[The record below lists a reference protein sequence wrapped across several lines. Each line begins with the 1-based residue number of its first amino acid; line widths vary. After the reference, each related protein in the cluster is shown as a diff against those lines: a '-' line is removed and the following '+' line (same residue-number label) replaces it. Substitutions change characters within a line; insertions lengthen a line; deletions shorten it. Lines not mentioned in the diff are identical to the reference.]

1 MKRFRLAFAL
11 SIFALAGGMAVA
23 QAPGTRLRGTVE
35 RVEGATLEL
44 KAADG
49 RELKV
54 ALAPGYSVGGMVAA
68 KATDIAKGSF
78 IGVGA
83 KPQAD
88 GTLLAVQVVIFPE
101 AMRGTGEGHRPWG
114 VLPDATM
121 TNATVAET
129 VSRVDGANL
138 VLSYPG
144 GEQKVAITPEA
155 TILMAAPAEA
165 SELKPGAQVAMTAS
179 RQADGSYSTSR
190 ITVAKAGAKLP
201 L

>member
-1 MKRFRLAFAL
+1 MRSTAPLSTFSASSSCILARCTPT
-11 SIFALAGGMAVA
+11 
-23 QAPGTRLRGTVE
+23 QACR
-35 RVEGATLEL
+35 
-44 KAADG
+44 AAPN
-49 RELKV
+49 
-54 ALAPGYSVGGMVAA
+54 AS
-68 KATDIAKGSF
+68 

-83 KPQAD
+83 RPQPD
-88 GTLLAVQVVIFPE
+88 GTLLAVQIFIFPE

-144 GEQKVAITPEA
+144 GEQKVVITPEA
-155 TILMAAPAEA
+155 AILMAAPAVA
-165 SELKPGAQVAMTAS
+165 SDLEPGAQVAMTAS

-190 ITVAKAGAKLP
+190 VTVAKAGAKLP
-201 L
+201 F

>member
-1 MKRFRLAFAL
+1 MRRPV
-11 SIFALAGGMAVA
+11 SIVATAAVLLLGTAAMA
-23 QAPGTRLRGTVE
+23 QTPGTRLRGEVE
-35 RVEGATLEL
+35 ALNGTTLTL

-49 RELKV
+49 RKIKV
-54 ALAPGYSVGGMVAA
+54 ALAPGFSVGGMAAA
-68 KATDIAKGSF
+68 KAADIGKGSF

-83 KPQAD
+83 KPQPD

-129 VSRVDGANL
+129 VSRVDGTNL

-190 ITVAKAGAKLP
+190 VTVAKAGAKLP
-201 L
+201 Y

>member
-1 MKRFRLAFAL
+1 MKRFRLALIL
-11 SIFALAGGMAVA
+11 SVFTLAGGLALA
-23 QAPGTRLRGTVE
+23 QAPGTRLRGEVE
-35 RVEGATLEL
+35 AVNGTTMML
-44 KAADG
+44 KATDG
-49 RELKV
+49 REIKV
-54 ALAPGYSVGGMVAA
+54 ALAPGFSVGGMMAA
-68 KATDIAKGSF
+68 KATDIGKGSF

-101 AMRGTGEGHRPWG
+101 SMRGTGEGHRPWG

-129 VSRVDGANL
+129 VSKVDGANL

-165 SELKPGAQVAMTAS
+165 GELKPGAQVAMTAS

-190 ITVAKAGAKLP
+190 VTVAKAGAKLP

>member
-1 MKRFRLAFAL
+1 MRRFMPIAATATVL
-11 SIFALAGGMAVA
+11 IFGATVMA
-23 QAPGTRLRGTVE
+23 QTPGTRLRGEVE
-35 RVEGATLEL
+35 ALNGTTLTL
-44 KAADG
+44 KAPDG

-54 ALAPGYSVGGMVAA
+54 ALAPGFSVGGMVAA
-68 KATDIAKGSF
+68 KTSDIAKGSF

-83 KPQAD
+83 KPQPD

-129 VSRVDGANL
+129 VSKVDGASL

-190 ITVAKAGAKLP
+190 VTVAKAGAKLP